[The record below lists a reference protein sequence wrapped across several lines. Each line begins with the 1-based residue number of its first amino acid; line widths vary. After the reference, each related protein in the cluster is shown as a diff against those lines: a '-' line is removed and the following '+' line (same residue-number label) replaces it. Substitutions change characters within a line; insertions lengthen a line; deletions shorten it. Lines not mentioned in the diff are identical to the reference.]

1 MTFQRTVALAVA
13 AWLVVVIA
21 GATLVW
27 AVISQAGQDVVDD
40 PDAAPAADGTNGAD
54 PSPGGTFSSSPS
66 PSRSPSGSPTE
77 SPSGPSPS
85 GPSSGPS
92 SGGGVPVTGTPVT
105 RAWQGAAG
113 YVAAQCTGSVIRGAG
128 AHPNSGWTIEVDD
141 NGPDRVR
148 VEFETSDGDQDVRVE
163 AFCVDGVPTFQV
175 DAD

>member
-13 AWLVVVIA
+13 AWLVVVVA

-40 PDAAPAADGTNGAD
+40 PDAAPAADGTNAAD
-54 PSPGGTFSSSPS
+54 PSPGTTFSSSPS
-66 PSRSPSGSPTE
+66 PSRSPTR
-77 SPSGPSPS
+77 SPS

-92 SGGGVPVTGTPVT
+92 SGGGAPATGPTVT

-113 YVAAQCTGSVIRGAG
+113 YVAATCDGSAIRGAG

-148 VEFETSDGDQDVRVE
+148 VEFESSDGDQDVRVE

-175 DAD
+175 DDD